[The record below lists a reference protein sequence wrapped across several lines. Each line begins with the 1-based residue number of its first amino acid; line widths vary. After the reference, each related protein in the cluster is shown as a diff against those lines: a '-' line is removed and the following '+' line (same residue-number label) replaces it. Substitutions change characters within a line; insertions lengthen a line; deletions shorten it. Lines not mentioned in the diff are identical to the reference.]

1 MLNVLQFHDNS
12 HRIFHYHISESF
24 IKDEMKTTFYFLLC
38 FIVVYISN
46 PSSAQE
52 NEKPF
57 IVSPLIGDTL
67 SLEERDYYNLL
78 PTINDFQWAVF
89 HLNPDSTLNAK
100 VTFQEESTLKDTIIN
115 NYRTLKSLVIHL
127 NSAENPES
135 INPVINEDYSGN
147 EVTVIYKNGNQSSGN
162 LLSASSSSLIIYSLN
177 CDEDEIDNNC
187 VTLIKHADLEKL
199 SVNSDFNLGR
209 WLYPTV
215 TGLTAMII
223 YNSSLS
229 PEEKNLNNMF
239 ENMLT
244 GFAVGCAGALVGLGL
259 SYLVPLIITSE
270 EVYTA
275 PINEDDISGLSRI
288 SRYKDFEPFY
298 LQQTK

>member
-1 MLNVLQFHDNS
+1 
-12 HRIFHYHISESF
+12 
-24 IKDEMKTTFYFLLC
+24 MKTTFYFLLV
-38 FIVVYISN
+38 FVVVFNSLT
-46 PSSAQE
+46 SLAQE
-52 NEKPF
+52 SEKPF

-89 HLNPDSTLNAK
+89 YLNPDSTLDAK
-100 VTFQEESTLKDTIIN
+100 VTYHKNSAPKDTIIN
-115 NYRTLKSLVIHL
+115 NYRSLKSLLIHL
-127 NSAENPES
+127 NAAENPET
-135 INPVINEDYSGN
+135 INPIQKEDYAGN
-147 EVTVIYKNGNQSSGN
+147 EVTVLYKDGNQYSGN

-177 CDEDEIDNNC
+177 CDEVQIDINC
-187 VTLIKHADLEKL
+187 ATLIKPDELGKL
-199 SVNSDFNLGR
+199 TVKSDFNLGR

-223 YNSSLS
+223 YNNSLGS
-229 PEEKNLNNMF
+229 EDKNLDNMS

-275 PINEDDISGLSRI
+275 PINEDDIVGLSKI
-288 SRYKDFEPFY
+288 SRYKDFEPY
-298 LQQTK
+298 YIQRKN